1 MITASLI
8 GLPLVF
14 ALLLLFTKGD
24 GVKRIA
30 LVASIIEL
38 ALAIAAYY
46 FLTHPGASDAA
57 KALTAQKLAMNVPW
71 ITSIG
76 VDFNVSLDGMSMV
89 LVLLTT
95 FLVPLII
102 FSSFDKKYENPSLFY
117 ALIMFMQMA
126 LVGVF
131 VARDGFLFYMFWELA
146 LIPIYFICLIWGG
159 ENRGK
164 ITFKFFIYTLFGS
177 LFMLAALIYLYLN
190 TSIGETG
197 IHTFDMNALYAAG
210 QKMDLAHQSWIFWG
224 MFLAF
229 AIKMPIFPFHTWQPD
244 TYVNA
249 PTQGTMLLS
258 GIMLK
263 MGTFGLIRWLLPLA
277 PQAFEYW
284 STTVVVLSVISIIY
298 ASCMAMVQKDFK
310 RLIAYSSIA
319 HVGLIAAG
327 VLAFDHVKGNTE
339 GLSGAIVQMF
349 SHGINVVG
357 LFFIA
362 DIILKR
368 TGTRQINELGGIRNV
383 APQFTSLFMI
393 ILLGSV
399 ALPLTNGFVGEFLL
413 INGVYQYSAWIA
425 AFAGLTIILGAVY
438 MLRSFQSV
446 MLGETKSITAG
457 FAALTK
463 NELAMLVIVSAA
475 VIFFGVYP
483 KPILSIIQ
491 NDIDSLVK
499 SISYSSLQ
507 H

>member
-46 FLTHPGASDAA
+46 FLTHPGGSQNEQAA
-57 KALTAQKLAMNVPW
+57 IANKLALNVPW
-71 ITSIG
+71 ISSIG
-76 VDFNVSLDGMSMV
+76 INFNVAIDGISMV
-89 LVLLTT
+89 LILLTT
-95 FLVPLII
+95 ILVPII
-102 FSSFDKKYENPSLFY
+102 ILSSFAKKYENSSLFY

-126 LVGVF
+126 LIGVF
-131 VARDGFLFYMFWELA
+131 VARDGFLFYVFWELA
-146 LIPIYFICLIWGG
+146 LIPIYFICLMWGG

-190 TSIGETG
+190 TSIGVTG
-197 IHTFDMNALYAAG
+197 IHSFALDELYRAG
-210 QKMDLAHQSWIFWG
+210 QHMDLAHQSWVFWG

-298 ASCMAMVQKDFK
+298 ASCMALVQKDYK

-327 VLAFDHVKGNTE
+327 VLAFNHTTNNTE

-362 DIILKR
+362 DIILVR
-368 TGTRQINELGGIRNV
+368 TGTRNINELGGIRNV
-383 APQFTSLFMI
+383 APQFTTLFMI
-393 ILLGSV
+393 IMLGSV
-399 ALPLTNGFVGEFLL
+399 ALPLTNGFIGEFLL
-413 INGVYQYSAWIA
+413 INGLYQYSTWLA

-438 MLRSFQSV
+438 MLRSFQGI
-446 MLGETKSITAG
+446 MLGETKSITAN
-457 FAALTK
+457 FSALTR
-463 NELAMLVIVSAA
+463 NELAVLLIICAA

-491 NDIDSLVK
+491 NDIDMLVNN
-499 SISYSSLQ
+499 ISYSSN
-507 H
+507 